1 MKETAS
7 RHPSGAKA
15 WLAEQSAIGKRAAR
29 PLVVIGLISV
39 MLAAG
44 QAWCAALLLAGLLGD
59 VDAAMLWPALGFAA
73 LALAR
78 AGLAIVAEARSFDIG
93 AGQRSRLRRNA
104 MQRLLVAGPALLRG
118 AHSAELAAI
127 VVDRVETVDGFFAR
141 WLPAAAIAVGG
152 PLLLVL
158 VMLPLDPLAALV
170 LLVAGA
176 LVPVAMALSGI
187 GAGRAAASQFE
198 AMTRLQTR
206 FLDRMRGIA
215 TIVLN
220 GRVDD
225 ESQNLLAAA
234 SELRHRT
241 MRILRVAFLSS
252 VALDCA
258 AAAALV
264 TLAIRAGQMVATGTL
279 AHPAIA
285 LFGLLLVPEFFAPLR
300 QFSGAYQ
307 DQYQAKSAADL
318 LSGLPPL
325 PLPEPARP
333 VRTVE
338 AHGITVAFEA
348 VGLVWDAARGPA
360 LSGVTFRVA
369 AGETLVLAGPS
380 GSGKSSVIELLLG
393 FVRPTEGRVTFNGAD
408 IGALV
413 PAAHARLVAWI
424 GQKPVLFA
432 GSIRDNIRFARPDA
446 TEAEILAAAK
456 LGRVDGFAAELPQ
469 GLDTLIGEGGFGL
482 SGGQAQRV
490 AIARAALKN
499 APLLLLDEPTAH
511 LDPVTEAEVLDSLRR
526 LALGRTVILATHSAA
541 AHAWNRALGGR
552 RVDLR
557 AGSVSSSR
565 GAA

>member
-1 MKETAS
+1 
-7 RHPSGAKA
+7 
-15 WLAEQSAIGKRAAR
+15 
-29 PLVVIGLISV
+29 

-220 GRVDD
+220 GRTED
-225 ESQNLLAAA
+225 EAARLGI
-234 SELRHRT
+234 SR
-241 MRILRVAFLSS
+241 
-252 VALDCA
+252 
-258 AAAALV
+258 ALV
-264 TLAIRAGQMVATGTL
+264 
-279 AHPAIA
+279 
-285 LFGLLLVPEFFAPLR
+285 E
-300 QFSGAYQ
+300 S
-307 DQYQAKSAADL
+307 D
-318 LSGLPPL
+318 
-325 PLPEPARP
+325 
-333 VRTVE
+333 E
-338 AHGITVAFEA
+338 AH
-348 VGLVWDAARGPA
+348 RPA
-360 LSGVTFRVA
+360 LKAEGFMKRD
-369 AGETLVLAGPS
+369 PR
-380 GSGKSSVIELLLG
+380 SVERKKYGL
-393 FVRPTEGRVTFNGAD
+393 
-408 IGALV
+408 
-413 PAAHARLVAWI
+413 HKAR
-424 GQKPVLFA
+424 
-432 GSIRDNIRFARPDA
+432 
-446 TEAEILAAAK
+446 
-456 LGRVDGFAAELPQ
+456 
-469 GLDTLIGEGGFGL
+469 
-482 SGGQAQRV
+482 
-490 AIARAALKN
+490 
-499 APLLLLDEPTAH
+499 
-511 LDPVTEAEVLDSLRR
+511 RR
-526 LALGRTVILATHSAA
+526 KQYSKR
-541 AHAWNRALGGR
+541 
-552 RVDLR
+552 
-557 AGSVSSSR
+557 
-565 GAA
+565 